1 MFLSLL
7 LKKASPDSIKALD
20 VALTKLSKIPVV
32 KGYEWGTDVSPTKGN
47 QEKHFYVI
55 SFSKQ
60 DDIEVFTKSP
70 EQVEMVK
77 TALPVTESFMI
88 LDYWPF
94 K

>member
-32 KGYEWGTDVSPTKGN
+32 KGYEWGTDVCPTKGN

-55 SFSKQ
+55 SFSK
-60 DDIEVFTKSP
+60 TR
-70 EQVEMVK
+70 
-77 TALPVTESFMI
+77 
-88 LDYWPF
+88 
-94 K
+94 